1 MVFVDTEDTYG
12 KDTAKIGS
20 ASFKVVKEL
29 KKFPLAKKSQGRLA
43 PTFYM
48 VVNNENIM
56 QQFLDEAY
64 ADSQMQIEW
73 KEQQVNIHY

>member
-1 MVFVDTEDTYG
+1 MDTEDTYG